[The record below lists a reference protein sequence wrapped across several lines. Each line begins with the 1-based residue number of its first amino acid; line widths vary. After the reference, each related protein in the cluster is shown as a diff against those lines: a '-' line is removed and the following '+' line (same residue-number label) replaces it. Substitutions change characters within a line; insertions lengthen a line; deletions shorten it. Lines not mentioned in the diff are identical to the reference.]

1 MGGFA
6 PRLPQSVRYLVVT
19 VIGVAVDLAIGWALT
34 ALAHIPV
41 SVAALAGFLTAATLN
56 YVLHERWT
64 FAVASAPR
72 AARRGMLYFATLA
85 ATLLVRMAVASL
97 IQHQFALAPADA
109 IYALVPAVGIS
120 WCVGFVLS
128 KFVVFQVAADPTP
141 AK

>member
-1 MGGFA
+1 MAASA

-34 ALAHIPV
+34 ALAHVLV
-41 SVAALAGFLTAATLN
+41 SIAALAGFVTAAALN

-72 AARRGMLYFATLA
+72 AARRGGLYVAALA
-85 ATLLVRMAVASL
+85 ATLLVRMAVAAL
-97 IQHQFALAPADA
+97 IQHRFALAPADA

-128 KFVVFQVAADPTP
+128 KFVVFRTPADPTL